1 MVGKIEIGML
11 VHKDHNQLEVWLAK
25 ILTAFFALGTVK
37 IAKVR

>member
-11 VHKDHNQLEVWLAK
+11 VHEDHNLAK
-25 ILTAFFALGTVK
+25 ILKAFIALGTVK